1 MSFLS
6 VQLQAQI
13 SSQTILINAQRPAKG
28 RRTARLSGAH
38 EPSSARNM
46 HTAISTCASRAA
58 LSRAVWLQTCVIQLD
73 SAAMRSWTVCSCRA
87 NRWRQIMSQRTS
99 TQRSTH
105 THTRAHTH
113 AHTHTYGRRSLWQD
127 LTFDPLNFDFGGKG
141 NLAMWSD
148 CLDSSLRSDTNS
160 ELCRNAQQ
168 PAH

>member
-1 MSFLS
+1 MFNIC

-13 SSQTILINAQRPAKG
+13 SSQINLIKGQRPAKG

-46 HTAISTCASRAA
+46 HTAISTCASVA
-58 LSRAVWLQTCVIQLD
+58 LIRAVWLQTCVIQLD

-99 TQRSTH
+99 TQRNATH
-105 THTRAHTH
+105 THTHT
-113 AHTHTYGRRSLWQD
+113 HTHTYGRRSLWQD

-141 NLAMWSD
+141 NLVMWSD

-160 ELCRNAQQ
+160 ELCRNTQ